1 MIATQ
6 APKNAKPG
14 DVFRKLHAEEAA
26 TGDLA
31 GALPRADD
39 RTVLDEPDCRR
50 VLGAAAA
57 GIRSGGPYAAL
68 LRELDRPRGVDGPP
82 RRRLASAAGVARAAG
97 APWTL
102 GGAAAELVVVV
113 STRRSASTEAAEV
126 VGDHPCGASF
136 NELLHYD
143 KFPSGFPKYA
153 KGSHPSDFLDLPTVL
168 KRGRP
173 KKGLGHDDWLGD
185 ATAAR
190 AKFCESRPAVVRDAC
205 GDTCVVALKLHVDN
219 FVEGDRDPKFAE
231 LVTAPTVAAVL
242 LERDAAAARCSLD
255 HARAH
260 GDWGHTPDAHA
271 AAKDACRP
279 GAATRDYG
287 RRVAAR
293 FRFAREALDRAGRP
307 RLELPFDA
315 YVADVANASAR
326 ILAAAGLALP
336 PEPWRRTCAEPWC
349 ANASWPAC
357 DRCLGD

>member
-1 MIATQ
+1 MISTQ

-31 GALPRADD
+31 GALPRAAD

-68 LRELDRPRGVDGPP
+68 LRELDRSDVDGRA
-82 RRRLASAAGVARAAG
+82 RRRLASAGGVARAAG

-102 GGAAAELVVVV
+102 GGAAAQLVVVV

-168 KRGRP
+168 RRGRP
-173 KKGLGHDDWLGD
+173 KKGLGHDPCRIQPLVWVVL
-185 ATAAR
+185 TEIQNSRAR
-190 AKFCESRPAVVRDAC
+190 SNRSRF
-205 GDTCVVALKLHVDN
+205 G
-219 FVEGDRDPKFAE
+219 
-231 LVTAPTVAAVL
+231 
-242 LERDAAAARCSLD
+242 
-255 HARAH
+255 
-260 GDWGHTPDAHA
+260 
-271 AAKDACRP
+271 
-279 GAATRDYG
+279 
-287 RRVAAR
+287 
-293 FRFAREALDRAGRP
+293 
-307 RLELPFDA
+307 
-315 YVADVANASAR
+315 
-326 ILAAAGLALP
+326 
-336 PEPWRRTCAEPWC
+336 
-349 ANASWPAC
+349 
-357 DRCLGD
+357 